1 MVMSRKKKL
10 FLNTLTGMLR
20 QLTVVICGFVLPRY
34 MLLYFGSSLNG
45 LVSSISHFLN
55 FITFLEMGVG
65 AVVQSNLYA
74 PLANNCSEKI
84 SEIFLASERF
94 FRKIALI
101 FIGYIVILL
110 FAFPNLINN
119 DYSGIY
125 TASLIIIIS
134 ISLFAQ
140 YFFGI
145 SYQLLLNAD
154 QKSYIQNTVGIITV
168 IMNTVMC
175 IMLMKLGKSIH
186 IVKLV
191 SALVYLIQP
200 VFLAAYVQKNYR
212 IDRKVKIVG
221 EPIKQKWNGFSQHL
235 ASIVCNN
242 VDVVVLT
249 LFSTL
254 ANVSIYSVYYSI
266 TNGVTQIILT
276 GAMGLESLFG
286 SMLARGEKDKL
297 LVTFEAAEWVIHF
310 CATVLYTI
318 MAILIIPFVKVYTVG
333 ITDANYIVPGFGI
346 MLALAYGCMCIRI
359 PYFRMIKAAGHYK
372 QTEKG
377 AYISAFINIVL
388 SVVLVFPFGLPGIA
402 FGTLAALL
410 YHTCYFA
417 NYLRKNIISR
427 SIKYFVRYLILDA
440 LTGCVV
446 FILTAKIEMGS
457 LSYSAWFIMAIKVAA
472 ITIVIAGGIQLLFNR
487 RTTEDIAKL
496 LLEKMKNK
504 S

>member
-1 MVMSRKKKL
+1 MSRKKKL
-10 FLNTLTGMLR
+10 LLNTLTGMLR

-74 PLANNCSEKI
+74 PLADKCSTKI

-94 FRKIALI
+94 FRKIAFI
-101 FIGYIVILL
+101 FIGYIVVLL
-110 FAFPNLINN
+110 FVFPNLINN
-119 DYSGIY
+119 EYNWFF
-125 TASLIIIIS
+125 TASLIVIIS
-134 ISLFAQ
+134 ISLFEQ
-140 YFFGI
+140 YYFGI

-168 IMNTVMC
+168 ILNTVFC
-175 IMLMKLGKSIH
+175 IALMQKGKSIH
-186 IVKLV
+186 VVKLV
-191 SALVYLIQP
+191 SALVYLLQP
-200 VFLAAYVQKNYR
+200 IFLASYVKKNYLL
-212 IDRKVKIVG
+212 DRKVKIVG

-254 ANVSIYSVYYSI
+254 TDVSIYSVYYSV

-286 SMLARGEKDKL
+286 SMLARREKDKL
-297 LVTFEAAEWVIHF
+297 LVTFEAAEWTIHF

-318 MAILIIPFVKVYTVG
+318 MAILIIPFVRVYTVG

-377 AYISAFINIVL
+377 AYISVFINIVL

-410 YHTCYFA
+410 YHTCYFV
-417 NYLRKNIISR
+417 NYLRKNIICR
-427 SIKYFVRYLILDA
+427 PIKYFVRYLVLDT
-440 LTGCVV
+440 LTGLLG
-446 FILTAKIEMGS
+446 FILAIRIEIGE
-457 LSYSAWFIMAIKVAA
+457 LSYYAWFIMAIKVSVV
-472 ITIVIAGGIQLLFNR
+472 TIVIAGLIQVLLNR
-487 RTTEDIAKL
+487 KTTKEVVYL
-496 LLEKMKNK
+496 MLGTRNK
-504 S
+504 E

>member
-1 MVMSRKKKL
+1 MSRKKKL
-10 FLNTLTGMLR
+10 LLNTLTGMLR

-74 PLANNCSEKI
+74 PLADKCSTKI

-94 FRKIALI
+94 FRRIAFI
-101 FIGYIVILL
+101 FIGYIVVLL
-110 FAFPNLINN
+110 FVFPNLINN
-119 DYSGIY
+119 EYSWFF
-125 TASLIIIIS
+125 TASLIVIIS

-140 YFFGI
+140 YYFGI

-154 QKSYIQNTVGIITV
+154 QKSYIQNTVGIIAV
-168 IMNTVMC
+168 VLNTVFC
-175 IMLMKLGKSIH
+175 IVLMQKGKSIH
-186 IVKLV
+186 VVKLV

-200 VFLAAYVQKNYR
+200 IFLASYVKKNYLL
-212 IDRKVKIVG
+212 DRKVKIVG

-254 ANVSIYSVYYSI
+254 TNVSIYSVYYSV

-286 SMLARGEKDKL
+286 SMLARKEKDKL
-297 LVTFEAAEWVIHF
+297 LVTFEAAEWTIHF

-318 MAILIIPFVKVYTVG
+318 MAVLIIPFVRVYTAG

-377 AYISAFINIVL
+377 AYVSVFINIAL
-388 SVVLVFPFGLPGIA
+388 SVVLVFPFGLSGIA

-410 YHTCYFA
+410 YHTCYFV
-417 NYLRKNIISR
+417 NYLRKNIICR
-427 SIKYFVRYLILDA
+427 SIKHFARYMILDV
-440 LTGCVV
+440 LTGFLGFV
-446 FILTAKIEMGS
+446 LEKRIEIGE
-457 LSYSAWFIMAIKVAA
+457 LSYYAWFIMAIKVS
-472 ITIVIAGGIQLLFNR
+472 IVTVVIAGLIQILLNR
-487 RTTEDIAKL
+487 KATKEVVKL
-496 LLEKMKNK
+496 MLGTRNK
-504 S
+504 E

>member
-1 MVMSRKKKL
+1 MSRKKKL
-10 FLNTLTGMLR
+10 LLNTLMGMLR
-20 QLTVVICGFVLPRY
+20 QLTVVICGFILPRY

-74 PLANNCSEKI
+74 PLANGCSTKI

-94 FRKIALI
+94 FRRIAFV
-101 FIGYIVILL
+101 FIAYIIVLL
-110 FAFPNLINN
+110 FAFPNLICN
-119 DYSGIY
+119 DYSGFF

-140 YFFGI
+140 YYFGI

-154 QKSYIQNTVGIITV
+154 QKSYIQNAVGIITV
-168 IMNTVMC
+168 ILNTILC
-175 IMLMKLGKSIH
+175 IVLMKKGKSIH
-186 IVKLV
+186 VVKLV
-191 SALVYLIQP
+191 SALVYLVQP
-200 VFLAAYVQKNYR
+200 FILASYVKKNYR
-212 IDRKVKIVG
+212 IERKVKIVG
-221 EPIKQKWNGFSQHL
+221 EPIKQKWNGFAQHL

-254 ANVSIYSVYYSI
+254 TNVSIYSVYYSV

-286 SMLARGEKDKL
+286 NMLARGEKDKL
-297 LVTFEAAEWVIHF
+297 LVTFEAAEWTIHF
-310 CATVLYTI
+310 CVTVLYTI
-318 MAILIIPFVKVYTVG
+318 MAVLIVPFVRVYTVG

-346 MLALAYGCMCIRI
+346 MLAMAYGCMCIRI
-359 PYFRMIKAAGHYK
+359 PYFRLIKAAGHYK

-377 AYISAFINIVL
+377 AFISVFINIVL
-388 SVVLVFPFGLPGIA
+388 SVVLVFPFGLTGIA

-410 YHTCYFA
+410 YHTCYFV
-417 NYLRKNIISR
+417 NYLRKNIICR
-427 SIKYFVRYLILDA
+427 RMKHFARYMVLDV
-440 LTGCVV
+440 LTGCIV
-446 FILTAKIEMGS
+446 FILTSRIEIVD
-457 LSYSAWFIMAIKVAA
+457 LTYYAWFVMAIKVAVL
-472 ITIVIAGGIQLLFNR
+472 TIVITGLIQIILNSKV
-487 RTTEDIAKL
+487 TGDVIKL
-496 LLEKMKNK
+496 ILGKYNK
-504 S
+504 K